1 MEIKGLFDS
10 FHRTCYRGSGRKGLL
25 EPYYIPCERV
35 SACRL
40 ALRVCCCAQRC
51 CELSVQRACF
61 WFCSVILEA
70 KGNRN
75 AEDLEKRP
83 AVQEEIRNLESSG
96 TLYDGNLDSWSLS
109 CQISSSLRSV
119 LRIYAVSG
127 GACYT

>member
-1 MEIKGLFDS
+1 
-10 FHRTCYRGSGRKGLL
+10 
-25 EPYYIPCERV
+25 V
-35 SACRL
+35 SACSSGL
-40 ALRVCCCAQRC
+40 LLCTALLRAG
-51 CELSVQRACF
+51 ELSVQRDCF

-96 TLYDGNLDSWSLS
+96 ALYDGNLDSWSLS

-119 LRIYAVSG
+119 LRIYVVSG